1 MYIRKTG
8 GEVILVENGQIA
20 VEQALTTTGQP
31 SMMAEMAQAIAHKL
45 KGMGGSFG
53 YPEITN
59 IAVEIESLARDQ
71 RSDALPTR
79 YDS

>member
-1 MYIRKTG
+1 
-8 GEVILVENGQIA
+8 
-20 VEQALTTTGQP
+20 
-31 SMMAEMAQAIAHKL
+31 MMAEMAQAIAQGNLETVRSIAHKL

-59 IAVEIESLARDQ
+59 IAAEIECLARDQ

-79 YDS
+79 YESLASQIRNIAA